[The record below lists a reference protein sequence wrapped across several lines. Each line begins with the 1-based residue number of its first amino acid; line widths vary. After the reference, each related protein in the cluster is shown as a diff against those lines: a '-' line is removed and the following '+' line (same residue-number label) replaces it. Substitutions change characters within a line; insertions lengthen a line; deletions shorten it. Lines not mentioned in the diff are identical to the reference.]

1 MGSIQQLTPAPNR
14 KELFLYQHGF
24 GEGVMSSLAL
34 CKWTYCCSS
43 SSEEHQR
50 LDITPAN
57 KMPKQP
63 SCTYKGRGNSRNFS
77 GEMGFH
83 GNCSHVSWAKWG
95 PCRRFQKTLNLSSQ
109 PETEATGKRYPLLRK
124 PEFTLAFPVSPYNN
138 KLLLQSQVLPGMA
151 HYPYNKAKP
160 KEHIRKLTGSALWRS
175 NYWELLRTENLP
187 QNKDRLKSIWGLCSI
202 PVDGGE
208 RGCERN
214 WQLLSCQG
222 QPSFSDQNSQLSYV
236 FPHSSPAK
244 GKL

>member
-1 MGSIQQLTPAPNR
+1 
-14 KELFLYQHGF
+14 
-24 GEGVMSSLAL
+24 
-34 CKWTYCCSS
+34 
-43 SSEEHQR
+43 
-50 LDITPAN
+50 
-57 KMPKQP
+57 MPKQP

-83 GNCSHVSWAKWG
+83 GNYSHVSWAKWG
-95 PCRRFQKTLNLSSQ
+95 PCRRFQKILNLSSQ

-160 KEHIRKLTGSALWRS
+160 KEHIRKLTGSALWRN

-208 RGCERN
+208 RGCELN
-214 WQLLSCQG
+214 WQLLRVNLHFLTKTRSYFMFSHIPPQPRGSCSCPRLFKLPPLWRHFCCWG
-222 QPSFSDQNSQLSYV
+222 LWGKV
-236 FPHSSPAK
+236 SSGTDPA
-244 GKL
+244 G